1 MPSRRQFLATLG
13 AGLATAS
20 VARVLPAQ
28 QAMQG
33 MNTGTANVPMDEAR
47 YRPVR
52 LPSRGTG
59 PSMTNVQRDAL
70 EHRIHCQCGCNLDV
84 FTCRTTDFSCQVSP
98 PMHRDVMA
106 LVEGGY
112 SGQEII
118 GAFVTVYGERVLME
132 PEKRGFNLAGWYM
145 PFVALGGGTALVIAL
160 LRRWRHPAPNAA
172 PARVA
177 ELPVNATTDELARLD
192 QLVHRDDA

>member
-1 MPSRRQFLATLG
+1 MPTRRQFLATLG
-13 AGLATAS
+13 AGVATAS
-20 VARVLPAQ
+20 LARVLPAQ

-59 PSMTNVQRDAL
+59 PSMSNTQRDAL
-70 EHRIHCQCGCNLDV
+70 EHQIHCQCGCNLDV

-98 PMHRDVMA
+98 PMHHDVMA

-118 GAFVTVYGERVLME
+118 GAFVNVYGERVLME
-132 PEKRGFNLAGWYM
+132 PEKRGFNLAGWFM

-160 LRRWRHPAPNAA
+160 LRRWRHAPPATEPE
-172 PARVA
+172 PVA
-177 ELPVNATTDELARLD
+177 TLPVHATSDELERLD
-192 QLVHRDDA
+192 HLVRRDDA